1 LVCRMGDTSGP
12 LGAASDRADPHAG
25 SRAKALVH
33 IPILALDS
41 AQVHR
46 FLRSVAVAKEQ
57 DRQLQ
62 LRWQDYKDSR
72 AINAIYAVLFWKG
85 RPGWMEAD
93 IGDPK
98 QLEKA
103 ADADTAE
110 LLKQFVTRA
119 STGPAE
125 LKRFLEAQARV
136 RAGCLAS
143 IRDKF
148 AEVSSTNAE
157 VRRDTAEGV
166 RALAK
171 IKLGSDLFLQA
182 AGLASGV
189 ATVMGLGYD
198 VITGLVGSWDKA
210 VDAKIIAVSKPIGME
225 AGKKAAEKLGDSAER
240 KILEGEGFAQRTER
254 LGELIGKY
262 EKHLIGKQGR
272 KAGRLSTRIR
282 FRAGEMETA
291 EKLARRSAQSA
302 AVRKALGK
310 LNYLFIADSVYDSW
324 YEYRERLEAVSKD
337 LPDIG
342 E

>member
-1 LVCRMGDTSGP
+1 MGDTQGP
-12 LGAASDRADPHAG
+12 LGTGGDRADPHAG

-62 LRWQDYKDSR
+62 LRWKEFKDSR
-72 AINAIYAVLFWKG
+72 AIDVIYAVLFWKR
-85 RPGWMEAD
+85 RPGRMEAD

-103 ADADTAE
+103 ADADTGE
-110 LLKQFVTRA
+110 LLKQFVIKA
-119 STGPAE
+119 SAGPAE

-136 RAGCLAS
+136 RAGCLAN

-148 AEVSSTNAE
+148 AEVSSTHAE
-157 VRRDTAEGV
+157 LSRDTAEGV
-166 RALAK
+166 SALAR
-171 IKLGSDLFLQA
+171 IKLGSALFLQA
-182 AGLASGV
+182 AGLTPGI
-189 ATVMGLGYD
+189 ATVMGVGYD
-198 VITGLVGSWDKA
+198 VITGLIGTWDKA
-210 VDAKIIAVSKPIGME
+210 VDAQIIAVSKPVGMK
-225 AGKKAAEKLGDSAER
+225 AGKKAEKLGDFAER
-240 KILEGEGFAQRTER
+240 RILEGEGFAQRTER
-254 LGELIGKY
+254 LRELIGKH
-262 EKHLIGKQGR
+262 EKDLIGNQGR
-272 KAGRLSTRIR
+272 QAGRLSTRIR

-291 EKLARRSAQSA
+291 EKLARRSAETA

-310 LNYLFIADSVYDSW
+310 LNYLFIADSVYESW

-337 LPDIG
+337 MPDIG
-342 E
+342 ESG

>member
-1 LVCRMGDTSGP
+1 MGDTQGP
-12 LGAASDRADPHAG
+12 LGAAGDRADPHTG

-33 IPILALDS
+33 IPILALNS

-62 LRWQDYKDSR
+62 LRWKEYKDSR
-72 AINAIYAVLFWKG
+72 AINVIYAVLFWKG
-85 RPGWMEAD
+85 RPGWMEAG

-110 LLKQFVTRA
+110 LLKQFVIKA
-119 STGPAE
+119 SAGPAE

-166 RALAK
+166 SALAR

-182 AGLASGV
+182 AGLTPGV

-210 VDAKIIAVSKPIGME
+210 VDAKIIAVSKPVGME
-225 AGKKAAEKLGDSAER
+225 AGKKAAEKIGDFAER
-240 KILEGEGFAQRTER
+240 KILEGEGFAGRTER

-262 EKHLIGKQGR
+262 EKDLIGKQGR
-272 KAGRLSTRIR
+272 QAGRLSTRIR
-282 FRAGEMETA
+282 FRVGEMETA
-291 EKLARRSAQSA
+291 EKLARRSAQTA

-337 LPDIG
+337 LPDTG
-342 E
+342 ESG